1 MPKLASEVS
10 KAVDSLVRGKL
21 VAFPTETVYGLGGD
35 ATNEEAVKRIYKVK
49 GRPTDRPLI
58 LHVPDLATVKKV
70 VLNWAS
76 SESKLA
82 SRFWPGPLTLVLKN
96 GGLISESASAGYETI
111 AVRIP
116 SHPFA
121 LSMLESFSKIGS
133 GIVAAPSANRFS
145 FVSTTNAED
154 VEMSLQNHL
163 DKADMIVSSNS
174 QDECKFGLE
183 STIVDCSNDS
193 PTILR
198 VGVIKKSEIE
208 SCLGIQVRISQ
219 VEGRRQNSPGSSL
232 SHYSP
237 RTSFRVITNNEIEKN
252 LLGPCEEG
260 KTFLWCF
267 EKPAHAHK
275 NLIAEIAPSCP
286 MEYGRQLYSKL
297 NSLDRE
303 QFALIL
309 FEEPPKNEDWN
320 AICDRL
326 EKAKNR
332 FCTKKF

>member
-1 MPKLASEVS
+1 MPTYTTEVS
-10 KAVDSLVRGKL
+10 KAVNSLITGKL
-21 VAFPTETVYGLGGD
+21 VAFPTETVYGLGCD
-35 ATNEEAVKRIYKVK
+35 ATNEEAIRRIYEVK

-70 VLNWAS
+70 VLNWTS

-82 SRFWPGPLTLVLKN
+82 RRFWPGPLTLVLKN
-96 GGLISESASAGYETI
+96 GGRISKSAFAGYETV

-154 VEMSLQNHL
+154 VGMSLQNHL
-163 DKADMIVSSNS
+163 DKADMIVLSNS
-174 QDECKFGLE
+174 GEECKFGLE
-183 STIVDCSNDS
+183 STIVDCSKDT

-198 VGVIKKSEIE
+198 LGVIKKSEIE
-208 SCLGIQVRISQ
+208 SCLGKSVRISQ
-219 VEGRRQNSPGSSL
+219 GEGKRQKSSGSSL
-232 SHYSP
+232 IHYSP
-237 RTSFRVITNNEIEKN
+237 RTAFRVISNGEIKKD
-252 LLGPCEEG
+252 LLDLCKEG

-267 EKPAHAHK
+267 ERPVHIHQ
-275 NLIAEIAPSCP
+275 NLIVEIAPSSS

-309 FEEPPKNEDWN
+309 FEEPPKNENWN

-326 EKAKNR
+326 EKAENR
-332 FCTKKF
+332 LNTKKF

>member
-1 MPKLASEVS
+1 MPKLTSEIS
-10 KAVDSLVRGKL
+10 KAVDSLIKGKL

-35 ATNEEAVKRIYKVK
+35 ATNEDAVRRIYKVK

-82 SRFWPGPLTLVLKN
+82 NRFWPGPLTLVLKN
-96 GGLISESASAGYETI
+96 GGLISKSASAGYETI

-121 LSMLESFSKIGS
+121 LSMLESFSKTGS

-154 VEMSLQNHL
+154 VEMSLQNYL
-163 DKADMIVSSNS
+163 DKADTIVSSNS

-183 STIVDCSNDS
+183 STIVDCSNDT

-208 SCLGIQVRISQ
+208 SCLGK
-219 VEGRRQNSPGSSL
+219 PG
-232 SHYSP
+232 
-237 RTSFRVITNNEIEKN
+237 TNIE
-252 LLGPCEEG
+252 
-260 KTFLWCF
+260 
-267 EKPAHAHK
+267 
-275 NLIAEIAPSCP
+275 S
-286 MEYGRQLYSKL
+286 
-297 NSLDRE
+297 
-303 QFALIL
+303 
-309 FEEPPKNEDWN
+309 
-320 AICDRL
+320 
-326 EKAKNR
+326 
-332 FCTKKF
+332 

>member
-1 MPKLASEVS
+1 MPILTSEVS
-10 KAVDSLVRGKL
+10 KAAEYLYRGKL

-35 ATNEEAVKRIYKVK
+35 ATNEEAVRRIYKVK
-49 GRPTDRPLI
+49 GRPTNRPLI
-58 LHVPDLATVKKV
+58 LHMPDLATVKKV
-70 VLNWAS
+70 VLNWGS

-96 GGLISESASAGYETI
+96 GGLISESVSAGYETV

-121 LSMLESFSKIGS
+121 LSMLESFLKIGS

-154 VEMSLQNHL
+154 VEISLQNHL
-163 DKADMIVSSNS
+163 DKADMIVPSNS
-174 QDECKFGLE
+174 RNECRFGLE
-183 STIVDCSNDS
+183 STIVDCSNDI

-219 VEGRRQNSPGSSL
+219 VEGKRQNSPGSSL
-232 SHYSP
+232 IHYSP
-237 RTSFRVITNNEIEKN
+237 RTAFRMISNSEIDRD
-252 LLGPCEEG
+252 LLDLCEEG
-260 KTFLWCF
+260 KIFLWCF
-267 EKPAHAHK
+267 EKPVHTHQ
-275 NLIAEIAPSCP
+275 NLIVEIAPSCP
-286 MEYGRQLYSKL
+286 MEYGRRLYSKL
-297 NSLDRE
+297 NSLDRK
-303 QFALIL
+303 QLALIL

-326 EKAKNR
+326 EKARNR
-332 FCTKKF
+332 FSAKKF

>member
-1 MPKLASEVS
+1 MPKLTSDIS
-10 KAVDSLVRGKL
+10 KAVDSLVKGKL

-35 ATNEEAVKRIYKVK
+35 ATNEDAVRRIYKVK
-49 GRPTDRPLI
+49 GRPLDRPLI

-70 VLNWAS
+70 VLNWTS

-82 SRFWPGPLTLVLKN
+82 NSFWPGPLTLVLKSR
-96 GGLISESASAGYETI
+96 GLISKSASAGYQTI

-121 LSMLESFSKIGS
+121 LSMLESFSKSGS

-154 VEMSLQNHL
+154 VEMSLQNYL
-163 DKADMIVSSNS
+163 DKADTIVSSNS

-183 STIVDCSNDS
+183 STIVDCSNDT

-198 VGVIKKSEIE
+198 VGVIKQSEIE
-208 SCLGIQVRISQ
+208 SCLGKPVRISK
-219 VEGRRQNSPGSSL
+219 VEGKRQKSPGSSL
-232 SHYSP
+232 IHYSP
-237 RTSFRVITNNEIEKN
+237 RTAFKVINNHEIEKN
-252 LLGPCEEG
+252 LLHLCKEG

-267 EKPAHAHK
+267 EKPVHTHQ
-275 NLIAEIAPSCP
+275 NLIVEIAPSCS

-303 QFALIL
+303 QLALIL
-309 FEEPPKNEDWN
+309 FEEPPKNEHWN
-320 AICDRL
+320 AIFDRL
-326 EKAKNR
+326 QKAENWLN
-332 FCTKKF
+332 TKKF

>member
-1 MPKLASEVS
+1 MPKLTSEIS
-10 KAVDSLVRGKL
+10 KAVDSLVKGKL

-35 ATNEEAVKRIYKVK
+35 ATNEDAVRRIYKVK

-70 VLNWAS
+70 VLNWTS

-82 SRFWPGPLTLVLKN
+82 NSFWPGPLTLVVKN
-96 GGLISESASAGYETI
+96 GGLISKSASAGYETV

-121 LSMLESFSKIGS
+121 LSMLELFSKTGS

-154 VEMSLQNHL
+154 VEMSLQNYL
-163 DKADMIVSSNS
+163 DKADTIVSSNS

-183 STIVDCSNDS
+183 STIVDCSNDT

-208 SCLGIQVRISQ
+208 SCLGKPVRISK
-219 VEGRRQNSPGSSL
+219 VEGKRQNSPGSSL
-232 SHYSP
+232 IHYSP
-237 RTSFRVITNNEIEKN
+237 RTAFRMMSNSEIKKDLIELCK
-252 LLGPCEEG
+252 EG

-267 EKPAHAHK
+267 ERPVHIHQ
-275 NLIAEIAPSCP
+275 NLIVEIAPSCSV
-286 MEYGRQLYSKL
+286 EYGRQLYSKL

-303 QFALIL
+303 QLALIL
-309 FEEPPKNEDWN
+309 FEEPPKNENWN

-326 EKAKNR
+326 EKAENR
-332 FCTKKF
+332 INTKKF

>member
-1 MPKLASEVS
+1 MPKLTSEIS
-10 KAVDSLVRGKL
+10 KAVDSLIKGKL

-35 ATNEEAVKRIYKVK
+35 ATNEDAVRRIYKVK

-70 VLNWAS
+70 VLNWTS

-82 SRFWPGPLTLVLKN
+82 NSFWPGPLTLVVKN
-96 GGLISESASAGYETI
+96 GGLISKSASAGYETI
-111 AVRIP
+111 ALRIP

-121 LSMLESFSKIGS
+121 LSMLELFSKTGS

-154 VEMSLQNHL
+154 VEMSLQNYL
-163 DKADMIVSSNS
+163 DKADTIVSSNS

-183 STIVDCSNDS
+183 STIVDCSNDT

-198 VGVIKKSEIE
+198 VGVIKQSEIE
-208 SCLGIQVRISQ
+208 SCLGKPVRISK
-219 VEGRRQNSPGSSL
+219 VERKRQNFPGSSL
-232 SHYSP
+232 IHYSP
-237 RTSFRVITNNEIEKN
+237 RTAFRMISNSEIKKDLIELCK
-252 LLGPCEEG
+252 GG

-267 EKPAHAHK
+267 ERPVHTHQ
-275 NLIAEIAPSCP
+275 NLIVEIAPSCS
-286 MEYGRQLYSKL
+286 MEYGRQLYSKM
-297 NSLDRE
+297 NSLNRE
-303 QFALIL
+303 QLALIL
-309 FEEPPKNEDWN
+309 FEEPPKNEHWN

-326 EKAKNR
+326 EKAENR
-332 FCTKKF
+332 PNTKKF

>member
-1 MPKLASEVS
+1 MPKFISEVS
-10 KAVDSLVRGKL
+10 KAVDSLIRGKL

-35 ATNEEAVKRIYKVK
+35 ATNEEAVRRIYKVK
-49 GRPTDRPLI
+49 GRPPNRPLI
-58 LHVPDLATVKKV
+58 LHVPDVATVKKV

-76 SESKLA
+76 NESKLA
-82 SRFWPGPLTLVLKN
+82 GRFWPGPLTLVLKN
-96 GGLISESASAGYETI
+96 GGLISESASAGHKTV

-174 QDECKFGLE
+174 CDECRFGLE
-183 STIVDCSNDS
+183 STIVDCSNDV

-219 VEGRRQNSPGSSL
+219 VEGKRQNSPGSSL
-232 SHYSP
+232 IHYSP
-237 RTSFRVITNNEIEKN
+237 RTAFRLISKREIEED
-252 LLGPCEEG
+252 LLDLCEKG

-267 EKPAHAHK
+267 EKPAHTHQ
-275 NLIAEIAPSCP
+275 NLIVEVAPSCP
-286 MEYGRQLYSKL
+286 MEYGRRLYSKL

-303 QFALIL
+303 QFAVIL
-309 FEEPPKNEDWN
+309 FEEPPMNENWN

-332 FCTKKF
+332 FSAKNF

>member
-1 MPKLASEVS
+1 VPKLTSEIS
-10 KAVDSLVRGKL
+10 KAVDSLVKGKL

-35 ATNEEAVKRIYKVK
+35 ATNEDAVRRIYKVK

-70 VLNWAS
+70 VLNWTS

-82 SRFWPGPLTLVLKN
+82 NSFWPGPLTLVVKN
-96 GGLISESASAGYETI
+96 GGLISKSASAGYETV

-121 LSMLESFSKIGS
+121 LSMLELFSKTGS

-154 VEMSLQNHL
+154 VEMSLQNYL
-163 DKADMIVSSNS
+163 DKADTIVSSNS

-183 STIVDCSNDS
+183 STIVDCSNDT

-208 SCLGIQVRISQ
+208 SCLGKPVRISK
-219 VEGRRQNSPGSSL
+219 VEGKRQNSPGSSL
-232 SHYSP
+232 IHYSP
-237 RTSFRVITNNEIEKN
+237 RTAFRMMSNSEIKKDLIELCK
-252 LLGPCEEG
+252 EG

-267 EKPAHAHK
+267 ERPVHIHQ
-275 NLIAEIAPSCP
+275 NLIVEIAPSCSV
-286 MEYGRQLYSKL
+286 EYGRQLYSKL

-303 QFALIL
+303 QLALIL
-309 FEEPPKNEDWN
+309 FEEPPKNENWN

-326 EKAKNR
+326 EKAENR
-332 FCTKKF
+332 INTKKF

>member
-1 MPKLASEVS
+1 MPQLTYEVN
-10 KAVDSLVRGKL
+10 KAVDSLIRGKL

-35 ATNEEAVKRIYKVK
+35 ATNEEAVRRIYKVK

-76 SESKLA
+76 TESKLA
-82 SRFWPGPLTLVLKN
+82 SRFWPGPLTLILKN
-96 GGLISESASAGYETI
+96 GGFISESASAGYKTV

-121 LSMLESFSKIGS
+121 LSMLESFAKVGS
-133 GIVAAPSANRFS
+133 GVVAAPSANRFS

-154 VEMSLQNHL
+154 VEISLQNYL

-174 QDECKFGLE
+174 RDECKFGLE
-183 STIVDCSNDS
+183 STIVDCSNGI

-198 VGVIKKSEIE
+198 VGVIKKTEIE
-208 SCLGIQVRISQ
+208 SCIGKPVRISKI
-219 VEGRRQNSPGSSL
+219 EGRRQNSPGSS
-232 SHYSP
+232 SIHYSP
-237 RTSFRVITNNEIEKN
+237 KTAFKMISNGEIKRD
-252 LLGPCEEG
+252 LLDLCEEG
-260 KTFLWCF
+260 ETFLWCF
-267 EKPAHAHK
+267 EKPVHTHQ
-275 NLIAEIAPSCP
+275 NLIAEVAPSCP
-286 MEYGRQLYSKL
+286 REYGRQLYSKL

-303 QFALIL
+303 QLALIL

-326 EKAKNR
+326 DKAKNR
-332 FCTKKF
+332 FCTKKL

>member
-1 MPKLASEVS
+1 MPKLSSEVS
-10 KAVDSLVRGKL
+10 KAVDSLIRGRL

-35 ATNEEAVKRIYKVK
+35 ATNEEAVRRIYKVK

-58 LHVPDLATVKKV
+58 LHVPDVATVKKV
-70 VLNWAS
+70 VLNWAA

-82 SRFWPGPLTLVLKN
+82 GRFWPGPLTLVLKN
-96 GGLISESASAGYETI
+96 GGLVSESVSAGHKTV

-121 LSMLESFSKIGS
+121 LSMLKSFSKIGS

-154 VEMSLQNHL
+154 VEVSLQNHL

-174 QDECKFGLE
+174 LVECKFGLE
-183 STIVDCSNDS
+183 STIVDCSNDV

-198 VGVIKKSEIE
+198 AGVIKRSEIE
-208 SCLGIQVRISQ
+208 SCLGIKVRMSQ
-219 VEGRRQNSPGSSL
+219 VDGKRKKFPGSSL
-232 SHYSP
+232 IHYSP
-237 RTSFRVITNNEIEKN
+237 RTAFRVISNSEIEKD
-252 LLGPCEEG
+252 LLDLCEKG

-267 EKPAHAHK
+267 EKPVHTHQ
-275 NLIAEIAPSCP
+275 NLILEVAPSCP
-286 MEYGRQLYSKL
+286 MEYGRQLYSRL

-309 FEEPPKNEDWN
+309 FEEPPKNEDWS

-326 EKAKNR
+326 EKARNR
-332 FCTKKF
+332 FNAKKS

>member
-1 MPKLASEVS
+1 MPKSTSEVS
-10 KAVDSLVRGKL
+10 KAVDSLIRGKL

-35 ATNEEAVKRIYKVK
+35 ATNEEAVRRIYEVK
-49 GRPTDRPLI
+49 GRPTNRPLI

-70 VLNWAS
+70 VSNWGS

-82 SRFWPGPLTLVLKN
+82 SRFWPGPITLVLKN
-96 GGLISESASAGYETI
+96 GGLISEFASAGYETV

-163 DKADMIVSSNS
+163 EKADMIISSNS

-183 STIVDCSNDS
+183 STIVDCSNDI

-198 VGVIKKSEIE
+198 VGVIKQSEIE
-208 SCLGIQVRISQ
+208 SCLGKPVKISK
-219 VEGRRQNSPGSSL
+219 VEGKRQNFPGSSL
-232 SHYSP
+232 IHYSP
-237 RTSFRVITNNEIEKN
+237 RTAFRVVNNCQIKRDLLN
-252 LLGPCEEG
+252 LCKEG
-260 KTFLWCF
+260 KTFLWSF
-267 EKPAHAHK
+267 EKPVHTPQ
-275 NLIAEIAPSCP
+275 NLIVEVAPSCP
-286 MEYGRQLYSKL
+286 KEYGRQLYSKL
-297 NSLDRE
+297 NSLDRK
-303 QFALIL
+303 QLAMIL
-309 FEEPPKNEDWN
+309 FEEPPKKEDWY

-332 FCTKKF
+332 FNTEKF

>member
-1 MPKLASEVS
+1 MPELTSQVS

-35 ATNEEAVKRIYKVK
+35 ATNEQAVRRIYKVK
-49 GRPTDRPLI
+49 GRPINRPLI

-70 VLNWAS
+70 VSNWGS
-76 SESKLA
+76 TESKLA

-96 GGLISESASAGYETI
+96 GGLVSESASAGYKTV

-121 LSMLESFSKIGS
+121 LSMLELFSKIGS

-154 VEMSLQNHL
+154 AELSLQNHL
-163 DKADMIVSSNS
+163 DKADMIVTSKNR
-174 QDECKFGLE
+174 DECKFGLE
-183 STIVDCSNDS
+183 STIVDCSVGI

-198 VGVIKKSEIE
+198 AGVIKKSEIE
-208 SCLGIQVRISQ
+208 SCLGIKVRICQ
-219 VEGRRQNSPGSSL
+219 LERKRQNTPGSSL
-232 SHYSP
+232 IHYSP
-237 RTSFRVITNNEIEKN
+237 RTKFRVISNSEIEKD
-252 LLGPCEEG
+252 LLDLCEEG

-267 EKPAHAHK
+267 KKPVHTHQ
-275 NLIAEIAPSCP
+275 NLIVEEAPSCP

-297 NSLDRE
+297 NFLDRE
-303 QFALIL
+303 QLALIL
-309 FEEPPKNEDWN
+309 FEEPPTEEDWN
-320 AICDRL
+320 AISDRL

-332 FCTKKF
+332 FSTKKF